1 MQHDLAVI
9 AGVRQGLDITAHTGG
24 KYQFALNFATGT
36 ETIALKGL
44 SVFQTEIYFL
54 FLHSL
59 T

>member
-44 SVFQTEIYFL
+44 SVLQTEIYFL
-54 FLHSL
+54 FFHSL